1 MRRWLAVVAMLL
13 GVQCAGPAAA
23 CTMIVPLPR
32 EGETFEQAMAEMD
45 RKEQAMLIGQS
56 DAVFLASSRFDPR
69 IGQSRLSTVKGLIGR
84 RPPSRMRIKD
94 GLPGCG
100 GSPTRPSGTVVV
112 FAQQISW
119 REDFWRPWRWGRW
132 VGIDWLRQDE
142 IAEPRLLS
150 VLSGYRS

>member
-1 MRRWLAVVAMLL
+1 MRLALATLAVTL
-13 GVQCAGPAAA
+13 GVLYAGMAVA
-23 CTMIVPLPR
+23 CTMLIPFPK
-32 EGETFEQAMAEMD
+32 EGETFEQMMAELD
-45 RKEQAMLIGQS
+45 RKEQALLISQS

-69 IGQSRLSTVKGLIGR
+69 IGQSRLSTVKGLLGR
-84 RPPSRMRIKD
+84 RPPARMRIKD

-100 GSPTRPSGTVVV
+100 GFPTRPHGTVVV

-132 VGIDWLRQDE
+132 VAIDWLHRDA

-150 VLSGYRS
+150 ALSEQRK

>member
-1 MRRWLAVVAMLL
+1 MRALALLAALVAALFAGTVV
-13 GVQCAGPAAA
+13 A
-23 CTMIVPLPR
+23 CTMIIPLPK
-32 EGETFEQAMAEMD
+32 EGETFEQAMAEMY

-100 GSPTRPSGTVVV
+100 GSPARPSGTVVV

-132 VGIDWLRQDE
+132 VGIDWRRQDE
-142 IAEPRLLS
+142 IVEPRLLS
-150 VLSGYRS
+150 ALSGRQS

>member
-1 MRRWLAVVAMLL
+1 MRALALLAALVAALF
-13 GVQCAGPAAA
+13 AGTAVA
-23 CTMIVPLPR
+23 CTMIIPLPK
-32 EGETFEQAMAEMD
+32 EGETFEQAMAEMY

-94 GLPGCG
+94 GLPDCG
-100 GSPTRPSGTVVV
+100 GSPTRPSGNVVV
-112 FAQQISW
+112 FAQQIGW

-132 VGIDWLRQDE
+132 VAIGWRDRDQ

-150 VLSGYRS
+150 ALSEDRA